1 MQNETS
7 TRLPTPEFS
16 AEEVRARIL
25 WENEHLLIWD
35 KPAGLPVHAGFGGGI
50 TLSDYLPYLQ
60 DEAASRVPALLH
72 RLDRETSGCLALG
85 KTDSAIRAYNKFFQQ
100 QRVQKTYIALVF
112 GRMPAKEGVI
122 DLPIRAYQ
130 RGASM
135 RSEIDEARGQAA
147 QTSYRV
153 LQEHSGMSLVEAQ
166 PKTGRMHQI
175 RVHFQAM
182 GCPLAGDRNYG
193 GQDARFPQLM
203 LHAAALSLPNST
215 FAPALTV
222 ESPLPAI
229 WQDYRSRTI

>member
-1 MQNETS
+1 MIHENS
-7 TRLPTPEFS
+7 NRLPTPELS
-16 AEEVRARIL
+16 ANEVRARIL

-50 TLSDYLPYLQ
+50 TLSDYLPQLQ
-60 DEAASRVPALLH
+60 DAGAARLPALLH

-112 GRMPAKEGVI
+112 GRMPAPQGQI

-135 RSEIDEARGQAA
+135 RSEIDEVRGQSA
-147 QTSYRV
+147 QTIYRV
-153 LQEHSGMSLVEAQ
+153 LQEFPGLSLVQAAPQ
-166 PKTGRMHQI
+166 TGRMHQI

-193 GQDARFPQLM
+193 GQDARFAQLM
-203 LHAAALSLPNST
+203 LHAASLELPSSSV
-215 FAPALTV
+215 APALTV
-222 ESPLPAI
+222 QSPLPAI
-229 WQDYRSRTI
+229 WQDYGCAI